1 MAYDKTNEARRLR
14 CPEDVLA
21 WIPWYAD
28 GGLTAREKGAVE
40 AHAALCGDCR
50 TEIDIVSGAPWAL
63 DDVALPDA
71 DRLFGEIR
79 ARIET
84 EERGEQATVIPISR
98 ARTLSDADMAR
109 IERWVLDPGSER
121 ETTAIDGADEIDPSE
136 GIGELEALEAVGA
149 SARAVETGPDSSEDA
164 ARLLAPSLRPRRRA
178 FGARSPLWAA
188 AAAVVLFAAGALSG
202 SHFERPQIGFGGE
215 QRPADDAAD
224 YQLASASPASDAAA
238 ASAAAP
244 AIDVVFADSASAR
257 DIWNTL
263 RGLGVEIVSGPSNLG
278 VYRLRLL
285 PAAVEG
291 REPTAADAAAVA
303 ARLVAADAPLAIF
316 AEPVP

>member
-1 MAYDKTNEARRLR
+1 MATDKTNEARRLR

-21 WIPWYAD
+21 WIPWYAE

-50 TEIDIVSGAPWAL
+50 AEIDIVSGAPWAL
-63 DDVALPDA
+63 EGVELPDA

-79 ARIET
+79 ARIEA

-98 ARTLSDADMAR
+98 ARTLTDADMAR
-109 IERWVLDPGSER
+109 IERWVLDPASER
-121 ETTAIDGADEIDPSE
+121 DAEPIAALDASDGHDAIE
-136 GIGELEALEAVGA
+136 A
-149 SARAVETGPDSSEDA
+149 SARGSREAGVSTLAP
-164 ARLLAPSLRPRRRA
+164 ARLPRRRA

-188 AAAVVLFAAGALSG
+188 AAAVVLFAVGALSG
-202 SHFERPQIGFGGE
+202 SHFGLPRVDIERAE
-215 QRPADDAAD
+215 QPADEAAD
-224 YQLASASPASDAAA
+224 YQLASAQPAADAR
-238 ASAAAP
+238 ASAP
-244 AIDVVFADSASAR
+244 AIDVVFSDTASAR
-257 DIWNTL
+257 EIWSTL

-303 ARLVAADAPLAIF
+303 ARLVARDAPLAIF